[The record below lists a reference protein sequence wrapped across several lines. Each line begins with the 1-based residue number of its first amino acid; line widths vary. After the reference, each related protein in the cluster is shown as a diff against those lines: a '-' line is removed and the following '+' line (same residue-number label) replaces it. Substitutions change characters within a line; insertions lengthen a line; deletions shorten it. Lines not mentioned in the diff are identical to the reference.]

1 MVKLRL
7 AERGAQHSTQ
17 AQRWPGHA
25 SLLFFSVVLNRAAG
39 KKRIIQMYLPVWQHV
54 GISTLAKVFDMLQAC
69 A

>member
-25 SLLFFSVVLNRAAG
+25 SFLFFILVLNRAAG
-39 KKRIIQMYLPVWQHV
+39 KKTDHLDVQFASM
-54 GISTLAKVFDMLQAC
+54 AAC
-69 A
+69 WHIHSGKSI